1 MVKEQYVMIEKDEP
15 EFPVRDLVQSKDGNV
30 VFSVFGPNYFSSN
43 VEEMNKTYSHP
54 KTGERITFREPTIAE
69 SIDLASYDFEGFA
82 KPKIF
87 DSRWLQAGRH
97 VRTQEGVYT
106 NTHETDEKAL
116 TKLLNGAE
124 KVNGIYLINDK
135 IAFIPYDSFEQGDL
149 EVEEFA
155 EQGLARGLEHTSE
168 KKAEKLARMGS
179 KKNYSN
185 GIWVG
190 GWDSVDEPVQRIS
203 ELGSIDGGSRL
214 DVDGNVWSVNWGGGG
229 GYAFGVLG
237 KKE

>member
-1 MVKEQYVMIEKDEP
+1 MVRKEQYVMIENDEP

-30 VFSVFGPNYFSSN
+30 VFSVFGPNYFSGN
-43 VEEMNKTYSHP
+43 VKEMNKTYSHP
-54 KTGERITFREPTIAE
+54 KTGERIIFREPTISE

-135 IAFIPYDSFEQGDL
+135 IAFVPYDSFKQGDL
-149 EVEEFA
+149 EVGEFV

-168 KKAEKLARMGS
+168 KKAEKLARIGS

-185 GIWVG
+185 GVWVCE
-190 GWDSVDEPVQRIS
+190 WDSTDEPVQRIS
-203 ELGSIDGGSRL
+203 VL
-214 DVDGNVWSVNWGGGG
+214 DSYVGCYQLSVDGSSWIDNRG
-229 GYAFGVLG
+229 GYAFGVLD

>member
-1 MVKEQYVMIEKDEP
+1 MEKEQYVMIEKDEP
-15 EFPVRDLVQSKDGNV
+15 EFPVRDLVQSKDGSV
-30 VFSVFGPNYFSSN
+30 AFSVFGPNYFSSN

-54 KTGERITFREPTIAE
+54 KTGEKITFREPTISE
-69 SIDLASYDFEGFA
+69 SIDLASYDFENFA

-106 NTHETDEKAL
+106 NTHENDEKAL

-135 IAFIPYDSFEQGDL
+135 IAFIPYDSFKQGDL
-149 EVEEFA
+149 EVGEFV
-155 EQGLARGLEHTSE
+155 EQGLARGLEHTTE
-168 KKAEKLARMGS
+168 KRAEKLARIGS

-190 GWDSVDEPVQRIS
+190 GWDSTNEPVQRIS
-203 ELGSIDGGSRL
+203 GLYSYGGGSRL
-214 DVDGNVWSVNWGGGG
+214 FVVGDG
-229 GYAFGVLG
+229 
-237 KKE
+237 